1 MNARTKY
8 RLLFG
13 SLCCAATL
21 IASAHLRGQQDVELQ
36 EVGEAVKA
44 IAGEKPLPI
53 DDSDSEIVRL
63 LAGKHNAALSELRIR
78 HDEYRVGAVTDLQF
92 LFNASQRLL
101 DTKLELFTNVEEQNR
116 ILKLFIQANEQLEAV
131 ARQHVTLSGD
141 SPANIEIVR
150 YDRFRMQLKLAR
162 NKQEQEPN

>member
-1 MNARTKY
+1 MNAKTEY
-8 RLLFG
+8 RLLLG

-21 IASAHLRGQQDVELQ
+21 IAATHLRGQQAVELQ

-63 LAGKHNAALSELRIR
+63 LKGKHNAALSELRIR
-78 HDEYRVGAVTDLQF
+78 HVEYRVGAVTDLQF

-101 DTKLELFTNVEEQNR
+101 DAKLELFTNVEEQNR

-131 ARQHVTLSGD
+131 VRQRVTLSGE
-141 SPANIEIVR
+141 SQANIELVR

-162 NKQEQEPN
+162 NREEQDPN